1 MSSNNSNSSNYK
13 RIAKNAGMLY
23 FRMLFTILVTLY
35 TSRVVLQTLGVE
47 DFGVYSVVAGFVAML
62 GFLNNAMT
70 SATQRFLSFE
80 LGKVEDQ
87 NIPSIFSMSMNIHI
101 LIALFA
107 LVIGETV
114 GLWFVRTQLTIPSDR
129 MFAAEWVYH
138 LALFAFMTTVVTVP
152 YKALIIAHEKM
163 NVFAWISIFDVT
175 LKLIS
180 VFALSYLGFDKLIL
194 FGALNLVV
202 VLTVFTLYKLYCNTK
217 HSESI
222 FRFIWNKDLFK
233 TILSYTG
240 WNLWG
245 NIAFVLSSQ
254 GINVLLNI
262 FFGPAVNAARSISME
277 VSAALNSF
285 VSSLQV
291 AINPQIIKS
300 YAADNLD
307 YMNKLICYGAKYNF
321 FLLFLISAPIFLNS
335 KAVLTLWLINPPPYS
350 DIFVKL
356 IIINIL
362 IDCISGPLMTAAQA
376 TGRIKGYQITVGGIL
391 LLNFPVAY
399 IALKYNLAPESVF
412 YISILISILAF
423 IARLIILKRL
433 MSLPVLTYLK
443 SVVLTGIL
451 VSIPVIFI
459 AYLIGNATNELGFIV
474 ESIIML
480 IGAILS
486 IILLGFEKIEREFL
500 LSKAKL
506 LYANFQKGK

>member
-1 MSSNNSNSSNYK
+1 MSLSKSNSSNYK
-13 RIAKNAGMLY
+13 RIAKNAAMLY

-35 TSRVVLQTLGVE
+35 TSRVVLQTLGIE

-87 NIPSIFSMSMNIHI
+87 NMQSIFSMSMNIHI
-101 LIALFA
+101 LIAFFA
-107 LVIGETV
+107 LLIGETV

-194 FGALNLVV
+194 FGALNLGV
-202 VLTVFTLYKLYCNTK
+202 VLTVFTFYKLYCNTK

-262 FFGPAVNAARSISME
+262 FFGPAVNAARAISME
-277 VSAALNSF
+277 VSSALNSF

-300 YAADNLD
+300 YASDDLE
-307 YMNKLICYGAKYNF
+307 YMHKLVSYGAKYNF
-321 FLLFLISAPIFLNS
+321 FILLLLSLPVLENVELILSI
-335 KAVLTLWLINPPPYS
+335 WLVNVPEYTALFTS
-350 DIFVKL
+350 L
-356 IIINIL
+356 IIYNIL
-362 IDCISGPLMTAAQA
+362 IDSLSPPLMTAAQA
-376 TGRIKGYQITVGGIL
+376 TGKIKIYQVVIGSIL
-391 LLNFPVAY
+391 LLNVPASY
-399 IALKYNLAPESVF
+399 IFLKLGYPPFFVF
-412 YISILISILAF
+412 YISISISIVAFFARVALISSLINLRITRFITRALMPVLYVLAF
-423 IARLIILKRL
+423 
-433 MSLPVLTYLK
+433 VLLLNKIVNIEISNIYL
-443 SVVLTGIL
+443 
-451 VSIPVIFI
+451 
-459 AYLIGNATNELGFIV
+459 N
-474 ESIIML
+474 
-480 IGAILS
+480 
-486 IILLGFEKIEREFL
+486 FL
-500 LSKAKL
+500 LSASTSILIVILAIYIFGLDKTERKFVNNL
-506 LYANFQKGK
+506 IFKIKNIVRR